1 MPIGTLVA
9 CALPICAMA
18 LASRLVD
25 VTHCQMSKTAG
36 GKGLPGWQTLAA
48 TCGKLTPRKALASG
62 GITAMSAFQREIL
75 VRFGH
80 CDAAGWVFYPRYFE
94 MISDFVEDW
103 FEDGLAASAPGLFHH
118 KQILTP
124 SVHFTVDFVKPT
136 RYGDRLTFFLWTT
149 KIGTSSVDL
158 RIEASHQGEL
168 RMRVKQ
174 VLVFISAHTSKSTPI
189 PPELVSRMHRFQ
201 VDDASS
207 PVPAA
212 EEAPPKS
219 RKRKAPVAP

>member
-1 MPIGTLVA
+1 
-9 CALPICAMA
+9 
-18 LASRLVD
+18 
-25 VTHCQMSKTAG
+25 
-36 GKGLPGWQTLAA
+36 
-48 TCGKLTPRKALASG
+48 
-62 GITAMSAFQREIL
+62 MSAFQREIL

-149 KIGTSSVDL
+149 RIGKTSCDL

-174 VLVFISAHTSKSTPI
+174 VLVFISATTSRSTPI
-189 PPELVSRMHRFQ
+189 PPELISRMHRFE
-201 VDDASS
+201 DDCPQESGAA
-207 PVPAA
+207 VPAGA
-212 EEAPPKS
+212 SAAAPAT
-219 RKRKAPVAP
+219 RKRKTSKLPSSP

>member
-1 MPIGTLVA
+1 
-9 CALPICAMA
+9 
-18 LASRLVD
+18 
-25 VTHCQMSKTAG
+25 
-36 GKGLPGWQTLAA
+36 
-48 TCGKLTPRKALASG
+48 
-62 GITAMSAFQREIL
+62 MSAFQREIL

-149 KIGTSSVDL
+149 RIGKTSCDL

-174 VLVFISAHTSKSTPI
+174 VLVFISATTSRSTPI
-189 PPELVSRMHRFQ
+189 PPELVSRMHRFE
-201 VDDASS
+201 DDS
-207 PVPAA
+207 
-212 EEAPPKS
+212 PPKMGPPEAGPPES
-219 RKRKAPVAP
+219 RTAAPAGASGAAPATRKRKTSKLPSSP